1 MKNIKKFT
9 LGAIGATLLVTG
21 LWACSNDDV
30 AETDSAIEQSAK
42 TIQSFGTQVS
52 SLYIDNGIASASSN
66 NILVFDSREALE
78 DVFNQIVQEYDI
90 YNETLDAQIPAD
102 LTDDELDDYIDDHNI
117 DEDYTLNNFENNFGF
132 KSLRKIINER
142 ELTWLETQGE
152 ILDINTDP
160 DNHFIVSDFERTL
173 LNEGSELIIKDE
185 EGNPVIFKYYEW
197 GHIEITNLNT
207 EILKEI
213 NINNINT
220 PEALEPIAASNS
232 SFLSLFKKNKPGEIN
247 PGCRKS
253 GKRVEYYYFDGK
265 QIKGFTSQNQGI
277 FDKTLVAKT
286 KGYQW
291 KSGKWRNKKIWI
303 HAGISGLNRGDWII
317 HNSCAVEMPGT
328 AVWKDKKR
336 NKLEYRLHPNN
347 PNLVNITVKNNKV
360 YSYHSEGGTSFF
372 VDFYDYQA
380 TKW

>member
-173 LNEGSELIIKDE
+173 LNEGSELIIKMKKATLL
-185 EGNPVIFKYYEW
+185 FS
-197 GHIEITNLNT
+197 
-207 EILKEI
+207 
-213 NINNINT
+213 NIMNGDRKST
-220 PEALEPIAASNS
+220 RLNS
-232 SFLSLFKKNKPGEIN
+232 SHV
-247 PGCRKS
+247 R
-253 GKRVEYYYFDGK
+253 
-265 QIKGFTSQNQGI
+265 
-277 FDKTLVAKT
+277 
-286 KGYQW
+286 
-291 KSGKWRNKKIWI
+291 
-303 HAGISGLNRGDWII
+303 ISY
-317 HNSCAVEMPGT
+317 AV
-328 AVWKDKKR
+328 
-336 NKLEYRLHPNN
+336 
-347 PNLVNITVKNNKV
+347 
-360 YSYHSEGGTSFF
+360 FC
-372 VDFYDYQA
+372 
-380 TKW
+380 